1 MYGII
6 WLHRGLCII
15 WLRSRCCESHS
26 QTTWITFLKVFTLA
40 ASQHF
45 QRCIILPL
53 IFQIPLFLL
62 SSPRLVKTDSWTPCH
77 NICGNPGLLTCSS
90 QLPRQKA
97 SLQMVS
103 ICFVQFSKSWGQVK
117 LPASFIFNIWDWMDK
132 IEWLN
137 ENYEEPRKQKALE
150 GVIYAPH
157 NDLSTKAVL
166 RKMWIK
172 NAFSQHQQKGWCH
185 VTHTSWHIFLRSPTL
200 KIFRLKRYLLVACA
214 LGKGRQSG
222 VHKGEWTW
230 STARTCTTTSTVT
243 LVYHACTATTTPL
256 VYNTLPSSDTAIRCN
271 RYGGYILVVRTF

>member
-1 MYGII
+1 MASP
-6 WLHRGLCII
+6 GLCII

-53 IFQIPLFLL
+53 LFQIPLFLL

-150 GVIYAPH
+150 GIIYAPPQ
-157 NDLSTKAVL
+157 
-166 RKMWIK
+166 WPGY
-172 NAFSQHQQKGWCH
+172 KGSVTQNVNKKRLLPAPAKGVMSCH
-185 VTHTSWHIFLRSPTL
+185 THVMAHISKKPHVED
-200 KIFRLKRYLLVACA
+200 I
-214 LGKGRQSG
+214 
-222 VHKGEWTW
+222 
-230 STARTCTTTSTVT
+230 
-243 LVYHACTATTTPL
+243 
-256 VYNTLPSSDTAIRCN
+256 
-271 RYGGYILVVRTF
+271 